1 MANPELYE
9 IALRRELPGRPRLPV
24 ANGLN
29 AGGLAVTRSGS
40 PARDRVLADGS
51 RTHRKAAAMTDKDS
65 YPGAGSFVPGD
76 EASLAAVASAVQACR
91 GCDLYE
97 CATQAVFG
105 RGPARASVVLIGEQP
120 GDAEDR
126 TGVPFVGP
134 AGKLLDR
141 ALAEAGISPKVT
153 YTTNAVKHFRW
164 KPEPRGGK
172 RRIHERPDTWQVKAC
187 WPWLAAELSRLRPRV
202 VVTLGATAGQALF
215 GSSFRVTSERGTPVS
230 WPAPG
235 RPEGRTRPVTVV
247 PTIHPSAVLRAD
259 DRDSAYAGLV
269 SDLRAAAA
277 ALSRR

>member
-1 MANPELYE
+1 M
-9 IALRRELPGRPRLPV
+9 
-24 ANGLN
+24 
-29 AGGLAVTRSGS
+29 
-40 PARDRVLADGS
+40 
-51 RTHRKAAAMTDKDS
+51 
-65 YPGAGSFVPGD
+65 
-76 EASLAAVASAVQACR
+76 
-91 GCDLYE
+91 
-97 CATQAVFG
+97 
-105 RGPARASVVLIGEQP
+105 
-120 GDAEDR
+120 
-126 TGVPFVGP
+126 
-134 AGKLLDR
+134 
-141 ALAEAGISPKVT
+141 T